1 MIQRLQWRKRL
12 GSYNLCANAN
22 GDEYLPKTQNLL
34 TNVAELVISVS
45 RITDINNWN

>member
-1 MIQRLQWRKRL
+1 MIQRLQWRERL
-12 GSYNLCANAN
+12 ELCANAE

>member
-12 GSYNLCANAN
+12 ELCDNAN